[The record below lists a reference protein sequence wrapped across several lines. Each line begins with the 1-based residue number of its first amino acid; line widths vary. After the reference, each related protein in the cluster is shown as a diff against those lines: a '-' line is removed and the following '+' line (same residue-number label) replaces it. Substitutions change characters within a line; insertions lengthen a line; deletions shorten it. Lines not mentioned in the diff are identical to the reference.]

1 MKLIKP
7 SFEIIEQ
14 PSGLEGMYKQIE
26 LVGRVSYK
34 SEDKI
39 TENSAKEFVD
49 KMIKLDHGAVLEH
62 GTVYLMAR
70 SVPSKNWEGDDILVD
85 PLKWYENNNYSKHTR
100 GVLDNTFYHL
110 VVTNLRVIIENNKLD
125 DLKYLCEPTEF
136 HEKRVCVKFICDR
149 GISHEFV
156 RHRHFSF
163 MQEST
168 RYCNYSKN
176 KFGNELTFIHP
187 CWTNIPEGDYGNVFN
202 PKEPDIT
209 LASNEYAFID
219 ILRESEKY
227 YIELTNNGWTPQQ
240 ARAVLPNALKTEL
253 YMTGFISDWKHFF
266 ELRSN
271 KYGKGGAHPQADELA
286 TPLYEEFKN
295 RNLI

>member
-1 MKLIKP
+1 MKLIN
-7 SFEIIEQ
+7 SHFEIIEQ

-62 GTVYLMAR
+62 GTVYLMAQ

-100 GVLDNTFYHL
+100 GVLNNTFYHF
-110 VVTNLRVIIENNKLD
+110 VVTNLRVIIENNRLD
-125 DLKYLCEPTEF
+125 DLKYLCEPTKF

-149 GISHEFV
+149 GVSHEFV

-168 RYCNYSKN
+168 RYCNYSKG
-176 KFGNELTFIHP
+176 KFGNGLTFIKP
-187 CWTNIPEGDYGNVFN
+187 CWADIPEGDYGDIFN
-202 PKEPDIT
+202 PKESNIT
-209 LASNEYAFID
+209 LTPNEYTFID
-219 ILRESEKY
+219 SLRESEKY
-227 YIELTNNGWTPQQ
+227 YIELTNNGWKPQQ
-240 ARAVLPNALKTEL
+240 ARDVLPLATKTEL
-253 YMTGFISDWKHFF
+253 YMTGFISDWQHFF

-271 KYGKGGAHPQADELA
+271 KYGRGGAHPQADELA